1 MKRNLAGLAG
11 VLALLVVELHAVRPA
26 DACGVKLTIKTSAP
40 RKAVARTSRPSRV
53 LLVGSPPRRLQR
65 DLTAAGHKVDTAP
78 NTQSARDGQYAV
90 VIVDSNDQASAARE
104 RFTDAN
110 VVVRSGDVGADIR
123 SVEDR
128 VARKP
133 VKADSDR
140 GVIAAREV
148 RTPIAVGPAKD
159 ERRVVAVKEPSET
172 PPPVETTPP
181 PTRTAAATPAKAPA
195 EPPKQP
201 DKAPEPVAV
210 TTTVPRSDETPRVKE
225 PRAERPVK
233 TSAEL
238 RQEIYFGLNSSS
250 VRNTAALAR
259 AKKWLDANPGVN
271 AVVAGHADP
280 TGTPEGNMALSQ
292 TRAESVRDALVGMG
306 VDSSRLEVQAHG
318 DTKLKYGARDGR
330 NRRVAIEATK

>member
-104 RFTDAN
+104 RFADAN

-172 PPPVETTPP
+172 PAPVEPTPP
-181 PTRTAAATPAKAPA
+181 PTRTAAATPAKAP
-195 EPPKQP
+195 EPPKPPSQ
-201 DKAPEPVAV
+201 PEPVAV
-210 TTTVPRSDETPRVKE
+210 TTAPRSEETPRVKE
-225 PRAERPVK
+225 PRVERPVK

-238 RQEIYFGLNSSS
+238 QQEIYFGLNSSS

-259 AKKWLDANPGVN
+259 AKKWLDANPSVN